1 MTTSAFVCLATP
13 ASPTAWLAVV
23 VIGVVAFGVV
33 FAGVVSSVGA
43 SATAGMLPPERV
55 LTLN

>member
-33 FAGVVSSVGA
+33 FAGVVSSVGRA
-43 SATAGMLPPERV
+43 PLQGCCRRSEF
-55 LTLN
+55 